1 MNLQTKLLSVII
13 PVYNVRQYLK
23 KCLDSVINQTYTN
36 LEIIVIDDGSNDGS
50 GDLCDAFLQKDDRI
64 RVVHQSNQGL
74 AVARNVGLDMAN
86 GEWIAFVDSDDWL
99 DENMYEILINLANKY
114 DADIASCSVNECVYG
129 SREKIQDITE
139 DHVSIYTCS
148 EIIKGLLSQENVR
161 FEVWNKVWK
170 RRLIS
175 DVRFVPRQVSEDI
188 HFDRI
193 LYMRTNKMV
202 YTDRPLYNYLIMRP
216 GSTATSFKKERIK
229 IFKEFDQWIN
239 ELEAMNDIVSK
250 EIIQCI
256 ATTFVIA
263 LYEEACKTGQDRLT
277 RNMIQA
283 EYNKYYN
290 PSRGSTYRTKK
301 EKIMAKLFNVNPK
314 LYITIKNIKD
324 MAGIH
329 FKKR

>member
-1 MNLQTKLLSVII
+1 MNSQTKLLSVII
-13 PVYNVRQYLK
+13 PVYNVREYLK

-36 LEIIVIDDGSNDGS
+36 LEIILIDDGSNDGS

-170 RRLIS
+170 RRLI
-175 DVRFVPRQVSEDI
+175 R
-188 HFDRI
+188 
-193 LYMRTNKMV
+193 
-202 YTDRPLYNYLIMRP
+202 
-216 GSTATSFKKERIK
+216 
-229 IFKEFDQWIN
+229 
-239 ELEAMNDIVSK
+239 
-250 EIIQCI
+250 
-256 ATTFVIA
+256 
-263 LYEEACKTGQDRLT
+263 
-277 RNMIQA
+277 
-283 EYNKYYN
+283 
-290 PSRGSTYRTKK
+290 
-301 EKIMAKLFNVNPK
+301 
-314 LYITIKNIKD
+314 
-324 MAGIH
+324 
-329 FKKR
+329 